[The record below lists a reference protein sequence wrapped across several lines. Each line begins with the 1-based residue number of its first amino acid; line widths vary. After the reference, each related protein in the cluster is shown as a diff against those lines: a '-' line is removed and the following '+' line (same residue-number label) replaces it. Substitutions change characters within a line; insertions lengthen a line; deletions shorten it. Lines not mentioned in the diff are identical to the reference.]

1 MIPLFNLD
9 KIELFN
15 WKGFKL
21 PKVFRRKL
29 GKNKSWGFYHS
40 DNTIEVDSSL
50 KGKKE
55 LEIYLHEVSHGIFPE
70 FSEEKIIQ
78 VSRIY
83 TDFLW
88 NHHYRKVDNDD

>member
-1 MIPLFNLD
+1 MIPLFDLD
-9 KIELFN
+9 KIELFK

-21 PKVFRRKL
+21 PKVIRRSL
-29 GKNKSWGFYHS
+29 SRNKAWGFYHS
-40 DNTIEVDSSL
+40 DNEIEIDNKL

-55 LEIYLHEVSHGIFPE
+55 LEIALHELSHGIFPE

-78 VSRIY
+78 ISRIY

-88 NHHYRKVDNDD
+88 QQHYRKIDNEE